1 MASNRRNFF
10 SHISSQGSGREK
22 RGGVFRW
29 EQSAQALQTRLRV
42 ELKYAETEKC
52 IRKLNLV

>member
-22 RGGVFRW
+22 GGVFRW